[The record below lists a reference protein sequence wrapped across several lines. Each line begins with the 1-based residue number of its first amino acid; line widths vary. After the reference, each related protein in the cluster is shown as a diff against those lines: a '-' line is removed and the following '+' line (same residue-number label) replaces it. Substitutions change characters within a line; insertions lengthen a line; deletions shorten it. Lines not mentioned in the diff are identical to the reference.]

1 MEKKMT
7 WDDVGSLMSEFLGYN
22 FEGATSNGALYQP
35 DFSFSTNDG
44 RKIRFT
50 LQCAKDDPYSA
61 AEAFEHFAREEFDPE
76 DRAAEIYMDG
86 RDDGV
91 SLRDALRDMDRA
103 AETLRDDAVVFV
115 EKVKGFDAEVTKE
128 SVRNEAARLLDGEM
142 VLDESAL
149 SICKNVVHQV
159 KWGSAGD
166 PKLKEKYLGEIL
178 LEGGMTDD
186 SPAACAKALN
196 AIRESYNRDAAKKYE
211 KPLNTVRPGI
221 PERTAN
227 VHRMFDELFNKS
239 YIDPAE
245 YADHVV
251 LPAGSPAEFSGEIF
265 WKKAVD
271 HAVNS
276 GGALWQDTYKRC
288 ELLDRFGLSGHYNHT
303 LEAASYKEYQSYMAK
318 YGTPADV
325 RPIDE
330 FRAEIFP
337 NAADMTEF
345 LQGDKKLLKDYKAF
359 SSAHKKYLDNE
370 LFSKA
375 DKVYG
380 KLMLEYLRDVGALD
394 DRKRDKLISDFRAR
408 KNSGPSMGR

>member
-7 WDDVGSLMSEFLGYN
+7 WDDVTYLMTEFLGYTRT
-22 FEGATSNGALYQP
+22 GATSNGDLYQP
-35 DFSFSTNDG
+35 SFCFSSRAG
-44 RKIRFT
+44 REVAFT
-50 LQCAKDDPYSA
+50 LQCKRDDPYSVA
-61 AEAFEHFAREEFDPE
+61 SAFKEFAKGFDPE
-76 DRAAEIYMDG
+76 EKAAEIYWNEKQYG
-86 RDDGV
+86 A
-91 SLRDALRDMDRA
+91 SLRDALSDMEA
-103 AETLRDDAVVFV
+103 ATETLKAAAAIMERRV
-115 EKVKGFDAEVTKE
+115 EDFDVEVTKE
-128 SVRNEAARLLDGEM
+128 SVRNEFARLLDGEM
-142 VLDESAL
+142 IWNESAISL
-149 SICKNVVHQV
+149 CKNLAHEV
-159 KWGSAGD
+159 KWGSPGD
-166 PKLKEKYLGEIL
+166 PRLKEKYLGEIL
-178 LEGGMTDD
+178 LESGMTDG
-186 SPAACAKALN
+186 SPEACAKALN
-196 AIRESYNRDAAKKYE
+196 AIREAYNRDAAKRYE
-211 KPLNTVRPGI
+211 KPLNTVKPGM

-227 VHRMFDELFNKS
+227 VHRMFDELFNES

-337 NAADMTEF
+337 NATDMTEY

-359 SSAHKKYLDNE
+359 SSAHKRYLDNE